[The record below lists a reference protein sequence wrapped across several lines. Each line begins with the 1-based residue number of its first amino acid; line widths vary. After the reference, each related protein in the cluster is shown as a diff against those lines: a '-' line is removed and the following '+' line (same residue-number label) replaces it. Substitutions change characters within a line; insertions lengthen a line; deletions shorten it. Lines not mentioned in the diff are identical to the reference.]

1 MQKLP
6 IGYYFGAM
14 VVSTYTVET
23 KRSLTNMNQILWG
36 ITTTT
41 TAATTSFA
49 TLCINRV
56 FLGVFEACMAPI
68 LTILVGQYWTRSEHP
83 LRSACWFAGSPIG
96 SFIAD
101 AITYGVSDNRSA
113 NSAKWVREGNTL
125 WPPIRKF
132 LPHYHHTPPFQVN
145 MPANSS
151 EIESK
156 ITAAFAAMD
165 ANPCLKVSDAACQFN
180 VPYY

>member
-14 VVSTYTVET
+14 IVSQYIPI
-23 KRSLTNMNQILWG
+23 LGMLINMNQILWG

-49 TLCINRV
+49 TLCVNRV

-83 LRSACWFAGSPIG
+83 FRASCWFAGSPIG

-101 AITYGVSDNRSA
+101 AITYGVSHHPHG
-113 NSAKWVREGNTL
+113 KYEVWQVRLITL
-125 WPPIRKF
+125 S
-132 LPHYHHTPPFQVN
+132 Q
-145 MPANSS
+145 
-151 EIESK
+151 
-156 ITAAFAAMD
+156 
-165 ANPCLKVSDAACQFN
+165 
-180 VPYY
+180 